1 MKPDFV
7 FWGSS
12 NFSVL
17 ILEELLSKGSKPVLI
32 VTTPDKAQGR
42 KMLIQPNVVKV
53 WAEEN
58 NILCLTPERLKEPE
72 FLKQIENYKI
82 HFVAS
87 YGRIIPKEVL
97 NLPEIKLVNI
107 HPSLL
112 PKYRGASPLQAQI
125 LNDEKNIGVS
135 LILIDTEMD
144 HGSLLAQEKV
154 EIKNWPVTFEELA
167 QILGQRGTE
176 MFLNILPDLAQA
188 KAVGQ
193 EQNHAVA
200 TYTEKFEKKDG
211 ELDLVS
217 GDPWQNYLKIKAF
230 SSSPQTYYFAEKNGT
245 KIRVVIKDAKYE
257 NGKLILLRITPE
269 GKKEMAYEDFLRG
282 LK

>member
-1 MKPDFV
+1 MKPEFV

-12 NFSVL
+12 DFSVL
-17 ILEELLSKGSKPVLI
+17 ILEELLSHGSKPVLV

-42 KMLIQPNVVKV
+42 KMLVQPNVVKT
-53 WAEEN
+53 WAEKN
-58 NILCLTPERLKEPE
+58 NIPCLTPERLKEPE
-72 FLKQIENYKI
+72 FLKKIETYKI

-87 YGRIIPKEVL
+87 YGRIISKEVL
-97 NLPEIKLVNI
+97 DLPEVKLINI

-125 LNDEKNIGVS
+125 LADEKNIGVS

-144 HGSLLAQEKV
+144 HGSLLAQQKV
-154 EIKNWPVTFEELA
+154 EINNWPVSFGELA
-167 QILGQRGTE
+167 GILGRAGTE
-176 MFLNILPDLAQA
+176 MFLNLLPGLTQGKFEAR
-188 KAVGQ
+188 
-193 EQNHAVA
+193 EQNHTAA
-200 TYTEKFEKKDG
+200 TYTEKFDKKDG

-217 GDPWQNYLKIKAF
+217 GDAWQNYLKIRAF
-230 SSSPQTYYFAEKNGT
+230 SVSPQTYFFIEKNDA

-257 NGKLILLRITPE
+257 NGKLIILRVTPE
-269 GKKEMAYEDFLRG
+269 GRKEMDYVDFLRG